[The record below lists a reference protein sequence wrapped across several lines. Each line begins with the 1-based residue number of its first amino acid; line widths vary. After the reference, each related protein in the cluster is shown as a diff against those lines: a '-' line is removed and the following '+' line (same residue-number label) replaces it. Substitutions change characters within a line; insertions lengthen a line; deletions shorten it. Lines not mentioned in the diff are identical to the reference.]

1 MALDPTQK
9 PSKRSI
15 LHNVCIIYYPPR
27 SGFKKELMAYLQLD
41 TDRIRCKYHYGAITL
56 CGDFNELDQKWLSSP
71 IGLDQ
76 VVKSPTRSDKS
87 SNSRVNILCLTNA
100 DEKTAKFSAELFY
113 LYCDT
118 FPVIKVNHKSN
129 CKPGINEKFVP
140 KK

>member
-1 MALDPTQK
+1 MALHQTQK
-9 PSKRSI
+9 SPKRSI
-15 LHNVCIIYYPPR
+15 LHDFCFIYCPPR
-27 SGFKKELMAYLQLD
+27 SGFKKELRAYLQLY
-41 TDRIRCKYHYGAITL
+41 TDRIRCKYPYGAIIL
-56 CGDFNELDQKWLSSP
+56 CGDFNELDQKWLSSAL
-71 IGLDQ
+71 GLDQ

-129 CKPGINEKFVP
+129 CKPWINEKFVP
-140 KK
+140 NK